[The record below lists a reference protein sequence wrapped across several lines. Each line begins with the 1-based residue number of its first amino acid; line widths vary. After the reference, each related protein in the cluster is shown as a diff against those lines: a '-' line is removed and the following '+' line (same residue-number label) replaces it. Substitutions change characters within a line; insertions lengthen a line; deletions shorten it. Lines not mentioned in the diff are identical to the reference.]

1 MIINEELQN
10 VRLSQILKDA
20 LIKATDTYSTPP
32 QIIWIDN

>member
-1 MIINEELQN
+1 MIINEELHN

-32 QIIWIDN
+32 